1 MTQAAITKRL
11 RDWGKAVRT
20 TAFKFS
26 LLFTLASSFVT
37 GISMYTLYRSAE
49 KEIREQIDSRLLA
62 ETTSLRRR
70 FEERT
75 SIGLYTPVLGIIE
88 RVPGDPN
95 ITFCVTARSGGTNS
109 VSGYSD
115 NNPFTN
121 GFATN
126 SPISAPSDG
135 VSTSVDSNVA
145 DLIILDSSVADLCR
159 INTADADNSVGSSM
173 RINLVMRV
181 VVVNTA
187 DNRYTLIT
195 AYDTTNERKMLRRML
210 DNTIYVTGFLILI
223 AFIGAFLIGYTII
236 HSISRISRT
245 ARRIVDGDFAERV
258 PIRAN
263 DADEM
268 NQLADDLNH
277 MLDRIEALITS
288 QRQVT
293 NNIAHDLRSPLNR
306 LRNRMEVALLDRNSD
321 NKTLR
326 DVIADSVE
334 DAENLLKTFNAL
346 LSIAQVESRAKD
358 DFTHTSLSDICED
371 LAELY
376 DVLSEDGEHTFAAS
390 IEPGLDIMG
399 NRQLIAQAITN
410 LLDNAVKYTPSGGNI
425 RLSAE
430 KRGDNILI
438 NVADNGKG
446 IPPDK
451 RDDVL
456 KRFVRLD
463 SARSTPGNG
472 LGLSLVSA
480 IVALHNGSLTL
491 HDNKPGLRIQITL
504 PTETAYLRR
513 QHESQY

>member
-1 MTQAAITKRL
+1 MTQTAITKRL

-95 ITFCVTARSGGTNS
+95 ITFCVTAKSPPSGSNGL
-109 VSGYSD
+109 
-115 NNPFTN
+115 PFTN
-121 GFATN
+121 RNNNAPAT
-126 SPISAPSDG
+126 IDTSA
-135 VSTSVDSNVA
+135 A

-159 INTADADNSVGSSM
+159 INPATDPGSDM

-181 VVVNTA
+181 VIVNTA

-195 AYDTTNERKMLRRML
+195 AYDTSNERKMLKRML
-210 DNTIYVTGFLILI
+210 NNSIYVTGLLLI
-223 AFIGAFLIGYTII
+223 ASFIGSFLIGYTII

-245 ARRIVDGDFAERV
+245 ARRIVDGDFSERV
-258 PIRAN
+258 PTHAN

-268 NQLADDLNH
+268 SQLADDLNH

-306 LRNRMEVALLDRNSD
+306 MRNRMEVALLDRNSSVGE
-321 NKTLR
+321 LR
-326 DVIADSVE
+326 EVIADSVE

-346 LSIAQVESRAKD
+346 LNIAQVESRAKD
-358 DFTHTSLSDICED
+358 DFKHESLSAICDD

-376 DVLSEDGEHTFAAS
+376 DVMTEEGEHTFEAH
-390 IEPGLDIMG
+390 IERGLDIMG

-410 LLDNAVKYTPSGGNI
+410 LLDNAVKYTPSGGHI
-425 RLSAE
+425 TLSAE
-430 KRGDNILI
+430 QRGENIHVSVGDN
-438 NVADNGKG
+438 GHG

>member
-1 MTQAAITKRL
+1 MTQTAITKRL

-95 ITFCVTARSGGTNS
+95 ITFCVTAKSPPSGSNGL
-109 VSGYSD
+109 
-115 NNPFTN
+115 PFTN
-121 GFATN
+121 RNNNAPAT
-126 SPISAPSDG
+126 IDTSA
-135 VSTSVDSNVA
+135 A

-159 INTADADNSVGSSM
+159 INPATDPGSDM

-181 VVVNTA
+181 VIVNTA

-195 AYDTTNERKMLRRML
+195 AYDTTNERKMLKRML
-210 DNTIYVTGFLILI
+210 DNTIYVTAFLILI
-223 AFIGAFLIGYTII
+223 SFIGAFLIGYTII

-263 DADEM
+263 DTDEM

-306 LRNRMEVALLDRNSD
+306 MRNRMEVALLDRNSEAAA
-321 NKTLR
+321 LR
-326 DVIADSVE
+326 EVIADSVA

-346 LSIAQVESRAKD
+346 LNIAQVESRAKD
-358 DFTHTSLSDICED
+358 DFKHESLSAICDD

-376 DVLSEDGEHTFAAS
+376 DVMTEEGEHSFEAH
-390 IEPGLDIMG
+390 IERGLDIMG

-410 LLDNAVKYTPSGGNI
+410 LLDNAVKYTPSGGHITLTAEQRGENI
-425 RLSAE
+425 HVSV
-430 KRGDNILI
+430 GDN
-438 NVADNGKG
+438 GHG

-480 IVALHNGSLTL
+480 IVALHNGSLQL
-491 HDNKPGLRIQITL
+491 HDNKPGLRIEITL
-504 PTETAYLRR
+504 PSETAYLRR
-513 QHESQY
+513 QNESEF

>member
-1 MTQAAITKRL
+1 MTQTAITKRL

-95 ITFCVTARSGGTNS
+95 ITFCVTAKSPPSGSNGL
-109 VSGYSD
+109 
-115 NNPFTN
+115 PFTN
-121 GFATN
+121 RNNNAPAT
-126 SPISAPSDG
+126 IDTSA
-135 VSTSVDSNVA
+135 A

-159 INTADADNSVGSSM
+159 INPATDPGSDM

-181 VVVNTA
+181 VIVNTA

-195 AYDTTNERKMLRRML
+195 AYDTTNERKMLKRML
-210 DNTIYVTGFLILI
+210 DNSIYVTGLLLI
-223 AFIGAFLIGYTII
+223 ASFIGSFLIGYTII

-263 DADEM
+263 DTDEM

-306 LRNRMEVALLDRNSD
+306 MRNRMEVALLDRNSEAAA
-321 NKTLR
+321 LR
-326 DVIADSVE
+326 EVIADSVE

-346 LSIAQVESRAKD
+346 LNIAQVESRAKD
-358 DFTHTSLSDICED
+358 DFKHESLSAICDD

-376 DVLSEDGEHTFAAS
+376 DVMTEEGEHSFEAH
-390 IEPGLDIMG
+390 IERGLDIMG

-410 LLDNAVKYTPSGGNI
+410 LLDNAVKYTPSGGHITLTAEQRGENI
-425 RLSAE
+425 HVSV
-430 KRGDNILI
+430 GDN
-438 NVADNGKG
+438 GHG

-480 IVALHNGSLTL
+480 IVALHNGSLQL
-491 HDNKPGLRIQITL
+491 HDNKPGLRIEITL
-504 PTETAYLRR
+504 PSETAYLRR
-513 QHESQY
+513 QNESEF

>member
-1 MTQAAITKRL
+1 MTQTAITKRL

-95 ITFCVTARSGGTNS
+95 ITFCVTAKSPPSGSNGL
-109 VSGYSD
+109 
-115 NNPFTN
+115 PFTN
-121 GFATN
+121 RNNNAPAT
-126 SPISAPSDG
+126 IDTSA
-135 VSTSVDSNVA
+135 A

-159 INTADADNSVGSSM
+159 INPATDPGSDM

-181 VVVNTA
+181 VIVNTA

-195 AYDTTNERKMLRRML
+195 AYDTTNERKMLKRML
-210 DNTIYVTGFLILI
+210 DNSIYVTGLLLI
-223 AFIGAFLIGYTII
+223 ASFIGSFLIGYTII

-245 ARRIVDGDFAERV
+245 ARRIVDGDFSERV
-258 PIRAN
+258 PTHAN

-268 NQLADDLNH
+268 SQLADDLNH

-306 LRNRMEVALLDRNSD
+306 MRNRMEVALLDRNSEAAA
-321 NKTLR
+321 LR
-326 DVIADSVE
+326 EVIADSVA

-346 LSIAQVESRAKD
+346 LNIAQVESRAKD
-358 DFTHTSLSDICED
+358 DFKHESLSAICDD

-376 DVLSEDGEHTFAAS
+376 DVMTEEGEHSFEAH
-390 IEPGLDIMG
+390 IERGLDIMG

-410 LLDNAVKYTPSGGNI
+410 LLDNAVKYTPSGGHITLTAEQRGENI
-425 RLSAE
+425 HVSV
-430 KRGDNILI
+430 GDN
-438 NVADNGKG
+438 GHG

-480 IVALHNGSLTL
+480 IVALHNGSLQL
-491 HDNKPGLRIQITL
+491 HDNKPGLRIEITL
-504 PTETAYLRR
+504 PSETAYLRR
-513 QHESQY
+513 QNESAF

>member
-1 MTQAAITKRL
+1 MTQTAITKRL

-95 ITFCVTARSGGTNS
+95 ITFCVTAKSPPSGSNGL
-109 VSGYSD
+109 
-115 NNPFTN
+115 PFTN
-121 GFATN
+121 RNNNAPAT
-126 SPISAPSDG
+126 IDTSA
-135 VSTSVDSNVA
+135 A

-159 INTADADNSVGSSM
+159 INPATDPGSDM

-181 VVVNTA
+181 VIVNTA

-195 AYDTTNERKMLRRML
+195 AYDTTNERKMLKRML
-210 DNTIYVTGFLILI
+210 DNSIYVTGLLLI
-223 AFIGAFLIGYTII
+223 ASFIGSFLIGYTII

-245 ARRIVDGDFAERV
+245 ARRIVDGDFSERV
-258 PIRAN
+258 PTHAN

-268 NQLADDLNH
+268 SQLADDLNH

-306 LRNRMEVALLDRNSD
+306 MRNRMEVALLDRNSEAGA
-321 NKTLR
+321 LR
-326 DVIADSVE
+326 EVIADSVE

-346 LSIAQVESRAKD
+346 LNIAQVESRAKD
-358 DFTHTSLSDICED
+358 DFKHESLSAICDD

-376 DVLSEDGEHTFAAS
+376 DVMTEEGEHTFEAH
-390 IEPGLDIMG
+390 IERGLDIMG
-399 NRQLIAQAITN
+399 NRQLIAQGITN
-410 LLDNAVKYTPSGGNI
+410 LLDNAVKYTPSGGHITLTAVQRGENI
-425 RLSAE
+425 HVSV
-430 KRGDNILI
+430 GDN
-438 NVADNGKG
+438 GHG

-451 RDDVL
+451 RDEVL

-480 IVALHNGSLTL
+480 IVALHNGSLQL
-491 HDNKPGLRIQITL
+491 HDNKPGLRIEITL
-504 PTETAYLRR
+504 PSETAYLRR
-513 QHESQY
+513 QNESEL

>member
-1 MTQAAITKRL
+1 MTQTAITKRL

-95 ITFCVTARSGGTNS
+95 ITFCVTAKSPPSGSNGL
-109 VSGYSD
+109 
-115 NNPFTN
+115 PFTGRN
-121 GFATN
+121 TTTPDSFNA
-126 SPISAPSDG
+126 SA
-135 VSTSVDSNVA
+135 A

-159 INTADADNSVGSSM
+159 INPATDPGSDM

-181 VVVNTA
+181 VIVNTA

-195 AYDTTNERKMLRRML
+195 AYDTTNERKMLKRML
-210 DNTIYVTGFLILI
+210 DNSIYVTGLLLI
-223 AFIGAFLIGYTII
+223 ASFIGSFLIGYTII

-245 ARRIVDGDFAERV
+245 ARRIVDGDFSERV
-258 PIRAN
+258 PTHAN

-268 NQLADDLNH
+268 SQLADDLNH

-306 LRNRMEVALLDRNSD
+306 MRNRMEVALLDRNSEAAA
-321 NKTLR
+321 LR
-326 DVIADSVE
+326 EVIADSVE

-346 LSIAQVESRAKD
+346 LNIAQVESRAKD
-358 DFTHTSLSDICED
+358 DFKHESLSAICDD

-376 DVLSEDGEHTFAAS
+376 DVMTEEGEHSFEAH
-390 IEPGLDIMG
+390 IERGLDIMG

-410 LLDNAVKYTPSGGNI
+410 LLDNAVKYTPSGGHITLTAEQRGENI
-425 RLSAE
+425 HVSV
-430 KRGDNILI
+430 GDN
-438 NVADNGKG
+438 GHG

-480 IVALHNGSLTL
+480 IVALHNGSLQL
-491 HDNKPGLRIQITL
+491 HDNKPGLRIEITL
-504 PTETAYLRR
+504 PSETAYLRR
-513 QHESQY
+513 QNESEF

>member
-1 MTQAAITKRL
+1 MTQTAITKRL

-95 ITFCVTARSGGTNS
+95 ITFCVTAKSPPSGSNGL
-109 VSGYSD
+109 
-115 NNPFTN
+115 PFTN
-121 GFATN
+121 RNNNAPAT
-126 SPISAPSDG
+126 IDTSA
-135 VSTSVDSNVA
+135 A

-159 INTADADNSVGSSM
+159 INPATDPGSDM

-181 VVVNTA
+181 VIVNTA

-195 AYDTTNERKMLRRML
+195 AYDTTNERKMLKRML
-210 DNTIYVTGFLILI
+210 DNSIYVTGLLLI
-223 AFIGAFLIGYTII
+223 ASFIGSFLIGYTII

-245 ARRIVDGDFAERV
+245 ARRIVDGDFSERV
-258 PIRAN
+258 PTHAN

-268 NQLADDLNH
+268 SQLADDLNH

-306 LRNRMEVALLDRNSD
+306 MRNRMEVALLDRNSEAAA
-321 NKTLR
+321 LR
-326 DVIADSVE
+326 EVIADSVE

-346 LSIAQVESRAKD
+346 LNIAQVESRAKD
-358 DFTHTSLSDICED
+358 DFKHESLSAICDD

-376 DVLSEDGEHTFAAS
+376 DVMTEEGEHSFAAH
-390 IEPGLDIMG
+390 IERGLDIMG

-410 LLDNAVKYTPSGGNI
+410 LLDNAVKYTPSGGHITLTAEQRGENI
-425 RLSAE
+425 HVSV
-430 KRGDNILI
+430 GDN
-438 NVADNGKG
+438 GHG

-480 IVALHNGSLTL
+480 IVALHNGSLQL
-491 HDNKPGLRIQITL
+491 HDNKPGLLIEITL
-504 PTETAYLRR
+504 PSETAYLRR
-513 QHESQY
+513 QNESEF

>member
-1 MTQAAITKRL
+1 MTQTAITKRL

-95 ITFCVTARSGGTNS
+95 ITFCVTAKSPPSGSNGL
-109 VSGYSD
+109 
-115 NNPFTN
+115 PFTN
-121 GFATN
+121 RNNNAPAT
-126 SPISAPSDG
+126 IDTSA
-135 VSTSVDSNVA
+135 A

-159 INTADADNSVGSSM
+159 INPATDPGSDM

-181 VVVNTA
+181 VIVNTA

-195 AYDTTNERKMLRRML
+195 AYDTTNERKMLKRML
-210 DNTIYVTGFLILI
+210 DNTIYVTAFLILI
-223 AFIGAFLIGYTII
+223 SFIGSFLIGYTII

-258 PIRAN
+258 PLRAN
-263 DADEM
+263 DTDEM

-306 LRNRMEVALLDRNSD
+306 MRNRMEVALLDRNSEAGA
-321 NKTLR
+321 LR
-326 DVIADSVE
+326 EVIADSVE

-346 LSIAQVESRAKD
+346 LNIAQVESRAKD
-358 DFTHTSLSDICED
+358 DFKHESLSAICDD

-376 DVLSEDGEHTFAAS
+376 DVMTEEGEHSFAAH
-390 IEPGLDIMG
+390 IERGLDIMG

-410 LLDNAVKYTPSGGNI
+410 LLDNAVKYTPSGGHITLTAEQRGENI
-425 RLSAE
+425 HVSV
-430 KRGDNILI
+430 GDN
-438 NVADNGKG
+438 GHG

-480 IVALHNGSLTL
+480 IVALHNGSLQL
-491 HDNKPGLRIQITL
+491 HDNKPGLRIEITL
-504 PTETAYLRR
+504 PSETAYLRR
-513 QHESQY
+513 QNESEF

>member
-1 MTQAAITKRL
+1 MTQTAITKRL

-95 ITFCVTARSGGTNS
+95 ITFCVTAKSPPSGSNGL
-109 VSGYSD
+109 
-115 NNPFTN
+115 PFTN
-121 GFATN
+121 RNNNAPAT
-126 SPISAPSDG
+126 IDTSA
-135 VSTSVDSNVA
+135 A

-159 INTADADNSVGSSM
+159 INPATDPGSDM

-181 VVVNTA
+181 VIVNTA

-195 AYDTTNERKMLRRML
+195 AYDTTNERKMLKRML
-210 DNTIYVTGFLILI
+210 DNSIYVTGLLLI
-223 AFIGAFLIGYTII
+223 ASFIGSFLIGYTII

-245 ARRIVDGDFAERV
+245 ARRIVDGDFSERV
-258 PIRAN
+258 PTHAN

-268 NQLADDLNH
+268 SQLADDLNH

-306 LRNRMEVALLDRNSD
+306 MRNRMEVALLDRNSEAAA
-321 NKTLR
+321 LR
-326 DVIADSVE
+326 EVIADSVE

-346 LSIAQVESRAKD
+346 LNIAQVESRAKD
-358 DFTHTSLSDICED
+358 DFKHESLSAICDD

-376 DVLSEDGEHTFAAS
+376 DVMTEEGEHSFAAH
-390 IEPGLDIMG
+390 IERGLDIMG

-410 LLDNAVKYTPSGGNI
+410 LLDNAVKYTPSGGHITLTAEQRGENI
-425 RLSAE
+425 HVSV
-430 KRGDNILI
+430 GDN
-438 NVADNGKG
+438 GHG

-456 KRFVRLD
+456 NRFVRLD
-463 SARSTPGNG
+463 SARSTLGNG

-480 IVALHNGSLTL
+480 IVALHNGSLQL
-491 HDNKPGLRIQITL
+491 HDNKPGLRIEITL
-504 PTETAYLRR
+504 PSETAYLRR
-513 QHESQY
+513 QNESEF

>member
-1 MTQAAITKRL
+1 MTQTAITKRL
-11 RDWGKAVRT
+11 RDWGKAVKT

-95 ITFCVTARSGGTNS
+95 ITFCVTAKSPPSGSNGL
-109 VSGYSD
+109 
-115 NNPFTN
+115 PFTN
-121 GFATN
+121 RNNNAPAT
-126 SPISAPSDG
+126 IDTSA
-135 VSTSVDSNVA
+135 A

-159 INTADADNSVGSSM
+159 INPATDPGSDM

-181 VVVNTA
+181 VIVNTA

-195 AYDTTNERKMLRRML
+195 AYDTTNERKMLKRML
-210 DNTIYVTGFLILI
+210 DNSIYVTGLLLI
-223 AFIGAFLIGYTII
+223 ASFIGSFLIGYTII

-245 ARRIVDGDFAERV
+245 ARRIVDGDFSERV
-258 PIRAN
+258 PTHAN

-268 NQLADDLNH
+268 SQLADDLNH

-306 LRNRMEVALLDRNSD
+306 MRNRMEVALLDRNSEAAA
-321 NKTLR
+321 LR
-326 DVIADSVE
+326 EVIADSVE

-346 LSIAQVESRAKD
+346 LNIAQVESRAKD
-358 DFTHTSLSDICED
+358 DFKHESLSAICDD

-376 DVLSEDGEHTFAAS
+376 DVMTEEGEHSFEAH
-390 IEPGLDIMG
+390 IERGLDIMG

-410 LLDNAVKYTPSGGNI
+410 LLDNAVKYTPSGGHITLTAVQRGENI
-425 RLSAE
+425 HVSV
-430 KRGDNILI
+430 GDN
-438 NVADNGKG
+438 GHG

-480 IVALHNGSLTL
+480 IVALHNGSLQL
-491 HDNKPGLRIQITL
+491 HDNKPGLRIEITL
-504 PTETAYLRR
+504 PSETAYLRR
-513 QHESQY
+513 QNESEF

>member
-95 ITFCVTARSGGTNS
+95 ITFCVTAKSPPSGSNGL
-109 VSGYSD
+109 
-115 NNPFTN
+115 PFTN
-121 GFATN
+121 RNNNAPAT
-126 SPISAPSDG
+126 IDTSA
-135 VSTSVDSNVA
+135 A

-159 INTADADNSVGSSM
+159 INPATDPGSDM

-181 VVVNTA
+181 VIVNTA

-195 AYDTTNERKMLRRML
+195 AYDTTNERKMLKRML
-210 DNTIYVTGFLILI
+210 DNSIYVTGLLLI
-223 AFIGAFLIGYTII
+223 ASFIGSFLIGYTII

-245 ARRIVDGDFAERV
+245 ARRIVDGDFSERV
-258 PIRAN
+258 PTHAN

-268 NQLADDLNH
+268 SQLADDLNH

-306 LRNRMEVALLDRNSD
+306 MRNRMEVALLDRNSEAAA
-321 NKTLR
+321 LR
-326 DVIADSVE
+326 EVIADSVE

-346 LSIAQVESRAKD
+346 LNIAQVESRAKD
-358 DFTHTSLSDICED
+358 DFKHESLSAICDD

-376 DVLSEDGEHTFAAS
+376 DVMTEEGEHSFAAH
-390 IEPGLDIMG
+390 IERGLDIMG

-410 LLDNAVKYTPSGGNI
+410 LLDNAVKYTPSGGHITLTAEQRGENI
-425 RLSAE
+425 HVSV
-430 KRGDNILI
+430 GDN
-438 NVADNGKG
+438 GHG

-480 IVALHNGSLTL
+480 IVALHNGSLQL
-491 HDNKPGLRIQITL
+491 HDNKPGLRIEITL
-504 PTETAYLRR
+504 PSETAYLRR
-513 QHESQY
+513 QNESEF

>member
-1 MTQAAITKRL
+1 MTQTAITKRL

-95 ITFCVTARSGGTNS
+95 ITFCVTAKSPPSGSNGL
-109 VSGYSD
+109 
-115 NNPFTN
+115 PFTN
-121 GFATN
+121 RNNNAPAT
-126 SPISAPSDG
+126 IDTSA
-135 VSTSVDSNVA
+135 A

-159 INTADADNSVGSSM
+159 INPATDPGSDM

-181 VVVNTA
+181 VIVNTA

-195 AYDTTNERKMLRRML
+195 AYDTTNERKMLKRML
-210 DNTIYVTGFLILI
+210 DNTIYVTAFLILI
-223 AFIGAFLIGYTII
+223 SFIGAFLIGYTIL

-263 DADEM
+263 DTDEM

-306 LRNRMEVALLDRNSD
+306 MRNRMEVALLDRNSEAAA
-321 NKTLR
+321 LR
-326 DVIADSVE
+326 EVIADSVE

-346 LSIAQVESRAKD
+346 LNIAQVESRAKD
-358 DFTHTSLSDICED
+358 DFKHESLSAICDD

-376 DVLSEDGEHTFAAS
+376 DVMTEEGEHSFEAH
-390 IEPGLDIMG
+390 IERGLDIMG

-410 LLDNAVKYTPSGGNI
+410 LLDNAVKYTPSGGHITLTAEQRGENI
-425 RLSAE
+425 HVSV
-430 KRGDNILI
+430 GDN
-438 NVADNGKG
+438 GHG

-480 IVALHNGSLTL
+480 IVALHNGSLQL
-491 HDNKPGLRIQITL
+491 HDNKPGLRIEITL
-504 PTETAYLRR
+504 PSETAYLRR
-513 QHESQY
+513 QNESEF

>member
-75 SIGLYTPVLGIIE
+75 SIGLYTPVHGIIE

-95 ITFCVTARSGGTNS
+95 ITFCVTAKSPPSGSNGL
-109 VSGYSD
+109 
-115 NNPFTN
+115 PFTN
-121 GFATN
+121 RNNNAPAT
-126 SPISAPSDG
+126 IDTSA
-135 VSTSVDSNVA
+135 A

-159 INTADADNSVGSSM
+159 INPATDPGSDM

-181 VVVNTA
+181 VIVNTA

-195 AYDTTNERKMLRRML
+195 AYDTTNERKMLKRML
-210 DNTIYVTGFLILI
+210 DNSIYVTGLLLI
-223 AFIGAFLIGYTII
+223 ASFIGSFLIGYTII

-245 ARRIVDGDFAERV
+245 ARRIVDGDFSERV
-258 PIRAN
+258 PTHAN

-268 NQLADDLNH
+268 SQLADDLNH

-306 LRNRMEVALLDRNSD
+306 MRNRMEVALLDRNSEAAA
-321 NKTLR
+321 LR
-326 DVIADSVE
+326 EVIADSVA

-346 LSIAQVESRAKD
+346 LNIAQVESRAKD
-358 DFTHTSLSDICED
+358 DFKHESLSAICDD

-376 DVLSEDGEHTFAAS
+376 DVMTEEGEHTFEAH
-390 IEPGLDIMG
+390 IERGLDIMG
-399 NRQLIAQAITN
+399 NRQLIAQGITN
-410 LLDNAVKYTPSGGNI
+410 LLDNAVKYTPSGGHITLTAEQRGENI
-425 RLSAE
+425 HVSV
-430 KRGDNILI
+430 GDN
-438 NVADNGKG
+438 GHG

-480 IVALHNGSLTL
+480 IVALHNGSLQL
-491 HDNKPGLRIQITL
+491 HDNKPGLRIEITL
-504 PTETAYLRR
+504 PSETAYLRR
-513 QHESQY
+513 QNESEF